1 MSDRRGWPPR
11 LAQGVVAGVVVLG
24 TMLLD
29 LVLAGPA
36 AADNCGD
43 ISDCFPSAK
52 GILFALA
59 AVLILVGILALL
71 SGGPGVLAFLAAA
84 AAESGGGGLALA
96 GGGILTEAG
105 VLTVSATGVVQVV
118 AGVAAVAEGTV
129 LLSQASDASGSS
141 SGSSSG
147 GSRGGDSSGSGSG
160 ANLSS
165 RPSQIADRLR
175 FSVRE
180 VKDAIHAVKTN
191 MPRSGPV
198 RNPDV
203 MVDLETGEVYPQLE
217 HGGVGDSIGNIFDY
231 LPGGG

>member
-1 MSDRRGWPPR
+1 MTSGRTLRRCLMLFGS
-11 LAQGVVAGVVVLG
+11 AVGVVLVALAV
-24 TMLLD
+24 D
-29 LVLAGPA
+29 LSLSDPA
-36 AADNCGD
+36 FGDNCGS

-84 AAESGGGGLALA
+84 AAESGAGGLALA

-105 VLTVSATGVVQVV
+105 VVTVSAAEVAQVA
-118 AGVAAVAEGTV
+118 AGVTAVTEGTV
-129 LLSQASDASGSS
+129 LLSQASDSTSSSGQDGGQVGGGSGSS
-141 SGSSSG
+141 GT
-147 GSRGGDSSGSGSG
+147 GGD
-160 ANLSS
+160 ANLSA
-165 RPSQIADRLR
+165 RPGQIADR
-175 FSVRE
+175 FDASVRQ
-180 VKDAIHAVKTN
+180 VKDAIHAVKQN

-203 MVDLETGEVYPQLE
+203 MVDLETGEVYPQIE
-217 HGGVGDSIGNIFDY
+217 GGGVGDSIGNILDY